1 MASPRRSGASTPSII
16 NADQSNMA
24 WYQAMSSVCATA
36 APGTRPTICPVTVVF
51 PPPLHEQGS
60 RARARGAEDLVQ
72 EVVDAAD
79 RPGAEPG
86 LTVGEVHRRRMPDRR
101 DRAGHERGRDPTDAP
116 LAAGVIA
123 ATVAERLSRRP

>member
-1 MASPRRSGASTPSII
+1 MTVLGIDIGGSGIKG
-16 NADQSNMA
+16 
-24 WYQAMSSVCATA
+24 
-36 APGTRPTICPVTVVF
+36 APVDG
-51 PPPLHEQGS
+51 HEQGS
-60 RARARGAEDLVQ
+60 RPCARGAADLVQ

-79 RPGAEPG
+79 SPGAEPG